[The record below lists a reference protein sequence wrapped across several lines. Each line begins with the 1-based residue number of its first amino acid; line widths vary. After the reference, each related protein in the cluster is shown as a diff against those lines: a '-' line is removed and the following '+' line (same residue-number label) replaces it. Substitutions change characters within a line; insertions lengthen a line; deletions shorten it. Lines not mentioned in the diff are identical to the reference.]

1 MRATLRPLG
10 GDDGL
15 VAPRSRNIGGTSRRP
30 PRAPRSRSLF
40 RAKDA
45 CNVARWMVVPAQDP
59 RRSHRSDDRHGRPGG
74 WRPRASGRL
83 SASSLPV
90 IATPVPGAWI
100 TSRTNDALVRARN
113 AASASRPSRPAADL
127 PADLTRPPSGAGP
140 PPWSTRSGH
149 GPSPLGETLVTRIA
163 AILGVRPARAIRSYA
178 CVFSRLVV
186 HAYGGPRTVKPLSRP
201 DAGRRRSGPR
211 YLQGAGVG

>member
-1 MRATLRPLG
+1 
-10 GDDGL
+10 
-15 VAPRSRNIGGTSRRP
+15 
-30 PRAPRSRSLF
+30 
-40 RAKDA
+40 
-45 CNVARWMVVPAQDP
+45 MVVPVRDP
-59 RRSHRSDDRHGRPGG
+59 RRSHRSDDRHAPSGG

-127 PADLTRPPSGAGP
+127 PSDLTSPPSGAGP

-149 GPSPLGETLVTRIA
+149 GPSPLGETLATRIA

-178 CVFSRLVV
+178 CVLSRLVV
-186 HAYGGPRTVKPLSRP
+186 HAYGGPAYGETALA
-201 DAGRRRSGPR
+201 AGRGEAAIWSPLPPGRWCGIIDLPR
-211 YLQGAGVG
+211 QQLRPTTVRHEDW